1 VCEHV
6 FVSGELSVM
15 HADADAFYASVEQRD
30 DTRLRGRPVI
40 VGGGVVL
47 AASYEA
53 KARGVRGGMGGARAR
68 RLCPDA
74 IEVEPRWPAYV
85 EASKELFRVFD
96 GMSPTVE
103 AMGMEEAF
111 LDLRGLARICG
122 SPAEIGARLRQRAR
136 ERVGLPVTVGIA
148 TTKFLAKMAS
158 RAAKPD
164 GLLVVAP
171 EDELDF
177 LHPLAV
183 ESLWGVGEA
192 TARRLHASGIRTV
205 AELAAMPERYLVSI
219 LGRARGRHL
228 YAIAQNDDRRRVR
241 SGTRRRSV
249 GSQSALGPRPRSAEE
264 IETVLVSLVDRV
276 TRRMRA
282 KGRVGRTVTLRLR
295 FGDYSRAT
303 RSLTLGQATSTM
315 RTVLVAAKALLDG
328 ARPLIGERGLTLI
341 GVAVTDVSMP
351 RAGVQLPLA
360 LGGRDDTALDAAVD
374 RARDRFGAK
383 AVTRASLVRRG
394 ARYESWIRPG
404 E

>member
-1 VCEHV
+1 
-6 FVSGELSVM
+6 M

-30 DTRLRGRPVI
+30 DPGLRGRPVL

-53 KARGVRGGMGGARAR
+53 KARGVRGGMGGRQAR

-74 IEVEPRWPAYV
+74 VDVEPRWPAYV
-85 EASKELFRVFD
+85 EASRELFEVFEEV
-96 GMSPTVE
+96 SPTVE
-103 AMGMEEAF
+103 GMGMEEAF
-111 LDLRGLARICG
+111 LDVRGLTRICG
-122 SPAEIGARLRQRAR
+122 TPLEIGSRLRRMAR

-158 RAAKPD
+158 REAKPD
-164 GLLVVAP
+164 GLLIVEP
-171 EDELDF
+171 GEELEF

-192 TARRLHASGIRTV
+192 TARRLHAAGIRTV
-205 AELAAMPERYLVSI
+205 GQLAEMPEQYLVSI
-219 LGRARGRHL
+219 LGRATGRHL
-228 YAIAQNDDRRRVR
+228 YAIARNRDRRRVR

-249 GSQSALGPRPRSAEE
+249 GSQSALGPRPRSREE

-295 FGDYSRAT
+295 FADYSRAT
-303 RSLTLGQATSTM
+303 RSLTLGQATSTT
-315 RTVLVAAKALLDG
+315 RTVLIAAKHLLAT
-328 ARPLIGERGLTLI
+328 ARPLIRERGLTLI
-341 GVAVTDVSMP
+341 GVAVSDVSMP
-351 RAGVQLPLA
+351 KAGIQLPLA

-374 RARDRFGAK
+374 RTRDRFGAK
-383 AVTRASLVRRG
+383 AVTRASLVKRG

>member
-1 VCEHV
+1 M

-30 DTRLRGRPVI
+30 DPGLRGRPVL

-53 KARGVRGGMGGARAR
+53 KARGVRGGMGGRQAR

-74 IEVEPRWPAYV
+74 VDVEPRWPAYV
-85 EASKELFRVFD
+85 EASSELFRVFEEI
-96 GMSPTVE
+96 SPTVE
-103 AMGMEEAF
+103 GMGMEEAF
-111 LDLRGLARICG
+111 LDLRGLTRICG
-122 SPAEIGARLRQRAR
+122 TPLEIGSRLRRMAR

-164 GLLVVAP
+164 GLLIIAP
-171 EDELDF
+171 GEELEF
-177 LHPLAV
+177 LHPLEV

-192 TARRLHASGIRTV
+192 TARRLHAAGIRTV
-205 AELAAMPERYLVSI
+205 GQLAQMPEQYLVSI
-219 LGRARGRHL
+219 LGRASGRHL
-228 YAIAQNDDRRRVR
+228 YAIARNRDRRRVR

-249 GSQSALGPRPRSAEE
+249 GSQSALGSRPRSPEE
-264 IETVLVSLVDRV
+264 IESVLVSLVDRV

-295 FGDYSRAT
+295 FADYSRAT
-303 RSLTLGQATSTM
+303 RSLTLGQATSTT
-315 RTVLVAAKALLDG
+315 RTVLIAAKHLLAT
-328 ARPLIGERGLTLI
+328 ARPLIRERGLTLI
-341 GVAVTDVSMP
+341 GVAVSDVSMP
-351 RAGVQLPLA
+351 KAGIQLPLA

-374 RARDRFGAK
+374 RTRDRFGAK
-383 AVTRASLVRRG
+383 AVTRASLVKRG

>member
-1 VCEHV
+1 M

-30 DTRLRGRPVI
+30 DPGLRGRPVL

-53 KARGVRGGMGGARAR
+53 KARGVRGGMGGRQAR

-74 IEVEPRWPAYV
+74 VDVEPRWPAYV
-85 EASKELFRVFD
+85 EASSELFRVFEEI
-96 GMSPTVE
+96 SPTVE
-103 AMGMEEAF
+103 GMGMEEAF
-111 LDLRGLARICG
+111 LDLRGLTRICG
-122 SPAEIGARLRQRAR
+122 TPLEIGSRLRRMAR

-164 GLLVVAP
+164 GLLIIAP
-171 EDELDF
+171 GEELEF
-177 LHPLAV
+177 LHPLEV

-192 TARRLHASGIRTV
+192 TARRLHAAGIRTV
-205 AELAAMPERYLVSI
+205 DQLAQMPEQYLVSI
-219 LGRARGRHL
+219 LGRASGRHL
-228 YAIAQNDDRRRVR
+228 YAIARNRDRRRVR

-249 GSQSALGPRPRSAEE
+249 GSQSALGSRPRSPEE
-264 IETVLVSLVDRV
+264 IESVLVSLVDRV

-295 FGDYSRAT
+295 FADYSRAT
-303 RSLTLGQATSTM
+303 RSLTLGQATSTT
-315 RTVLVAAKALLDG
+315 RTVLIAAKHLLAT
-328 ARPLIGERGLTLI
+328 ARPLIRERGLTLI
-341 GVAVTDVSMP
+341 GVAVSDVSMP
-351 RAGVQLPLA
+351 KAGIQLPLA

-374 RARDRFGAK
+374 RTRDRFGAK
-383 AVTRASLVRRG
+383 AVTRASLVKRG

>member
-1 VCEHV
+1 
-6 FVSGELSVM
+6 M

-30 DTRLRGRPVI
+30 HPRLRGRPVI

-53 KARGVRGGMGGARAR
+53 RARGVRGGMGGRRAR
-68 RLCPDA
+68 QLCPDA

-85 EASKELFRVFD
+85 EASKELFRVFEET
-96 GMSPTVE
+96 SPTVE
-103 AMGMEEAF
+103 GMGMEEAF
-111 LDLRGLARICG
+111 LDIRGLTRICG
-122 SPAEIGARLRQRAR
+122 TPIEIGSKLRHNAR

-164 GLLVVAP
+164 GLLAVAP
-171 EDELDF
+171 GEELRF
-177 LHPLAV
+177 LHPLEV

-192 TARRLHASGIRTV
+192 TASRLHAAGIRTV
-205 AELAAMPERYLVSI
+205 GQLAAMPEQYLVSI
-219 LGRARGRHL
+219 LGRATGRHL
-228 YAIAQNDDRRRVR
+228 YAIARNHDRRRVR
-241 SGTRRRSV
+241 SGHRRRSV
-249 GSQSALGPRPRSAEE
+249 GSQSALGSRPRSAAE

-282 KGRVGRTVTLRLR
+282 SGRVGRTVQLRLR

-303 RSLTLGQATSTM
+303 RSLTLGHATATT
-315 RTVLVAAKALLDG
+315 RTVLIAAKSLLKA
-328 ARPLIGERGLTLI
+328 ARPLIRERGLTLL

-351 RAGVQLPLA
+351 RAGVQLPLP
-360 LGGRDDTALDAAVD
+360 LGGRDDGALDAAVD
-374 RARDRFGAK
+374 RTRDRFGTR
-383 AVTRASLVRRG
+383 AVTRASLVKRG

>member
-1 VCEHV
+1 M

-15 HADADAFYASVEQRD
+15 HADADAFYASVEKRD
-30 DTRLRGRPVI
+30 DPGLRGRPVL

-53 KARGVRGGMGGARAR
+53 KARGVRGGMGGRQAR

-74 IEVEPRWPAYV
+74 VDVEPRWPAYV
-85 EASKELFRVFD
+85 EASRELFEVFEEV
-96 GMSPTVE
+96 SPTVE
-103 AMGMEEAF
+103 GMGMEEAF
-111 LDLRGLARICG
+111 LDLRGLTRICG
-122 SPAEIGARLRQRAR
+122 TPFEIGSRLRRLAR

-164 GLLVVAP
+164 GLLIVEP
-171 EDELDF
+171 GEELEF
-177 LHPLAV
+177 LHPLEV

-192 TARRLHASGIRTV
+192 TAHRLHAAGIRTV
-205 AELAAMPERYLVSI
+205 GRLAEMPEQYLVSI
-219 LGRARGRHL
+219 LGRATGRHL
-228 YAIAQNDDRRRVR
+228 YAIARNRDRRRVH

-249 GSQSALGPRPRSAEE
+249 GSQSALGSRQRSAEE

-276 TRRMRA
+276 TRRMRS

-295 FGDYSRAT
+295 FADYSRAT
-303 RSLTLGQATSTM
+303 RSLTLGQATSTT
-315 RTVLVAAKALLDG
+315 RTVLIAAKHLLAT
-328 ARPLIGERGLTLI
+328 ARPLIRKRGLTLI
-341 GVAVTDVSMP
+341 GVAVSDVSMP
-351 RAGVQLPLA
+351 KAGIQLPLA

-374 RARDRFGAK
+374 RTRDRFGAK
-383 AVTRASLVRRG
+383 AVTRASLVKRG

>member
-1 VCEHV
+1 M

-30 DTRLRGRPVI
+30 DPGLRGRPVL

-53 KARGVRGGMGGARAR
+53 KARGVRGGMGGRQAR

-74 IEVEPRWPAYV
+74 VDVEPRWPAYV
-85 EASKELFRVFD
+85 EASSELFRVFEEI
-96 GMSPTVE
+96 SPTVE
-103 AMGMEEAF
+103 GMGMEEAF
-111 LDLRGLARICG
+111 LDLRGLTRICG
-122 SPAEIGARLRQRAR
+122 TPLEIGSRLRRMAR

-164 GLLVVAP
+164 GLLIIAP
-171 EDELDF
+171 GEELEF
-177 LHPLAV
+177 LHPLEV

-192 TARRLHASGIRTV
+192 TARRLHAAGIRTV
-205 AELAAMPERYLVSI
+205 GQLAQMPEQYLVSI
-219 LGRARGRHL
+219 LGRASGRHL
-228 YAIAQNDDRRRVR
+228 YAIARNRDRRRVR

-249 GSQSALGPRPRSAEE
+249 GSQSALGSRPRSPEE
-264 IETVLVSLVDRV
+264 IESVLVSLVDRV

-295 FGDYSRAT
+295 FADYSRAT
-303 RSLTLGQATSTM
+303 RSLTLGQATSTT
-315 RTVLVAAKALLDG
+315 RTVLITAKHLLAT
-328 ARPLIGERGLTLI
+328 ARPLIRERGLTLI
-341 GVAVTDVSMP
+341 GIAVSDVSMP
-351 RAGVQLPLA
+351 KAGIQLPLA

-374 RARDRFGAK
+374 RTRDRFGAK
-383 AVTRASLVRRG
+383 AVTRASLVKRG

>member
-1 VCEHV
+1 VPE
-6 FVSGELSVM
+6 ELPVM

-30 DTRLRGRPVI
+30 DPRLRGRPVI

-53 KARGVRGGMGGARAR
+53 KARGVRGGMGGRQAR

-74 IEVEPRWPAYV
+74 VEVEPHWAAYV
-85 EASKELFRVFD
+85 EASKELFQVFEEV
-96 GMSPTVE
+96 SPTVE
-103 AMGMEEAF
+103 GMGMEEAF
-111 LDLRGLARICG
+111 LDIRGLRRICG
-122 SPAEIGARLRQRAR
+122 TPVEIGSRLRRIAR

-164 GLLVVAP
+164 GLLVVGP
-171 EDELDF
+171 GQELEF

-183 ESLWGVGEA
+183 ESLWGVGES
-192 TARRLHASGIRTV
+192 TARRLHAAEIRTV
-205 AELAAMPERYLVSI
+205 GELAQMPEQYLVSI
-219 LGRARGRHL
+219 LGRAGGRHL
-228 YAIAQNDDRRRVR
+228 YAIARNRDRRRVR

-249 GSQSALGPRPRSAEE
+249 GSQAALGPRPRPAEE

-276 TRRMRA
+276 TRRMRS

-295 FGDYSRAT
+295 FADYSRAT
-303 RSLTLGQATSTM
+303 RSLTLGQATATT
-315 RTVLVAAKALLDG
+315 RTVLIAATALLDAAG
-328 ARPLIGERGLTLI
+328 PLIRERGLTLI

-360 LGGRDDTALDAAVD
+360 LGGRDDIALDAAVD

-404 E
+404 D

>member
-1 VCEHV
+1 
-6 FVSGELSVM
+6 M

-30 DTRLRGRPVI
+30 DPWLRGRPVI

-53 KARGVRGGMGGARAR
+53 RARGVRGGMGGRRAR
-68 RLCPDA
+68 RLCPEA

-85 EASKELFRVFD
+85 EASKELFRVFEEI
-96 GMSPTVE
+96 SPTVE
-103 AMGMEEAF
+103 GMGMEEAF
-111 LDLRGLARICG
+111 LDLRGLTRICG
-122 SPAEIGARLRQRAR
+122 PPTEIGANLRRTAR

-171 EDELDF
+171 GQELRF
-177 LHPLAV
+177 LHPLEV

-192 TARRLHASGIRTV
+192 TATRLHAAGIRTV
-205 AELAAMPERYLVSI
+205 GQLAEMPEQYLVSI
-219 LGRARGRHL
+219 LGRATGRHL
-228 YAIAQNDDRRRVR
+228 YAIARNHDRRRVR
-241 SGTRRRSV
+241 AGSRRRSV
-249 GSQSALGPRPRSAEE
+249 GSQSALGSRPRSAAE
-264 IETVLVSLVDRV
+264 IDTVLVSLVDRV

-282 KGRVGRTVTLRLR
+282 SGRVGRTVQLRLR

-303 RSLTLGQATSTM
+303 RSLTLGQATATT
-315 RTVLVAAKALLDG
+315 RTVLTAAKSLLAA
-328 ARPLIGERGLTLI
+328 ARPMIRERGLTLL

-374 RARDRFGAK
+374 HTRDRFGAK

>member
-1 VCEHV
+1 
-6 FVSGELSVM
+6 M

-30 DTRLRGRPVI
+30 DPRLRGRPVI

-53 KARGVRGGMGGARAR
+53 RARGVRGGMGGARAR
-68 RLCPDA
+68 RLCPAA
-74 IEVEPRWPAYV
+74 IEVEPRWAAYV
-85 EASKELFRVFD
+85 EASKELFRVFEEA
-96 GMSPTVE
+96 SPTVE
-103 AMGMEEAF
+103 GMGMEEAF
-111 LDLRGLARICG
+111 LDLRGLSRICG
-122 SPAEIGARLRQRAR
+122 SPAEIGSRLRQRAR

-171 EDELDF
+171 GAEVDF

-183 ESLWGVGEA
+183 ERLWGVGEA
-192 TARRLHASGIRTV
+192 TARRLHAAGIRTV
-205 AELAAMPERYLVSI
+205 GELAEMPERYLVSI
-219 LGRARGRHL
+219 LGRATGHHL
-228 YAIAQNDDRRRVR
+228 YAIARNDDRRRVR

-249 GSQSALGPRPRSAEE
+249 GSQSALGSRPRPEAE

-295 FGDYSRAT
+295 FADYSRAT
-303 RSLTLGQATSTM
+303 RSLTLGQATSTT
-315 RTVLVAAKALLDG
+315 RTVLIAAKRLLAA
-328 ARPLIGERGLTLI
+328 ARPLIRERGLTLI

-360 LGGRDDTALDAAVD
+360 LGGRDDIALDTAVD
-374 RARDRFGAK
+374 RARDQFGAK
-383 AVTRASLVRRG
+383 AVTRASLIKRG
-394 ARYESWIRPG
+394 ARYESWILPG

>member
-1 VCEHV
+1 
-6 FVSGELSVM
+6 
-15 HADADAFYASVEQRD
+15 
-30 DTRLRGRPVI
+30 
-40 VGGGVVL
+40 
-47 AASYEA
+47 
-53 KARGVRGGMGGARAR
+53 
-68 RLCPDA
+68 
-74 IEVEPRWPAYV
+74 
-85 EASKELFRVFD
+85 
-96 GMSPTVE
+96 
-103 AMGMEEAF
+103 MEEAF
-111 LDLRGLARICG
+111 LDIRGLRRICG
-122 SPAEIGARLRQRAR
+122 TPVEIGSRLRRIAR

-164 GLLVVAP
+164 GLLVVGP
-171 EDELDF
+171 GQELEF

-183 ESLWGVGEA
+183 ESLWGVGES
-192 TARRLHASGIRTV
+192 TARRLHAAGIRRV
-205 AELAAMPERYLVSI
+205 GELAQMPEQYLISI
-219 LGRARGRHL
+219 LGRAGGRHL
-228 YAIAQNDDRRRVR
+228 YAIARNRDRRRVR

-249 GSQSALGPRPRSAEE
+249 GSQAALGPRPRPAEE

-276 TRRMRA
+276 TRRMRS

-295 FGDYSRAT
+295 FADYSRAT
-303 RSLTLGQATSTM
+303 RSLTLGQATATT
-315 RTVLVAAKALLDG
+315 RTVLIAATALLDA
-328 ARPLIGERGLTLI
+328 ARPLIRERGLTLI

-360 LGGRDDTALDAAVD
+360 LGGRDDIALDAAVD

>member
-1 VCEHV
+1 V
-6 FVSGELSVM
+6 FVSAEFSVM

-30 DTRLRGRPVI
+30 DARLRGRPVI

-53 KARGVRGGMGGARAR
+53 KARGVRAGMGGAGAR

-103 AMGMEEAF
+103 GMGMEEAF

-122 SPAEIGARLRQRAR
+122 SPEEIGARLRQRAR
-136 ERVGLPVTVGIA
+136 DWVGLPVTVGIA

-158 RAAKPD
+158 RSAKPD

-171 EDELDF
+171 GEELDF

-183 ESLWGVGEA
+183 EALWGVGEA

-219 LGRARGRHL
+219 LGRATGRHL
-228 YAIAQNDDRRRVR
+228 YAIARNDDRRRVR
-241 SGTRRRSV
+241 SGTHRRSV

-303 RSLTLGQATSTM
+303 RSLTLGQATSTT

-341 GVAVTDVSMP
+341 GVAVTDVNMP

-383 AVTRASLVRRG
+383 ALTRASLVQRG
-394 ARYESWIRPG
+394 ARYESWIRP
-404 E
+404 ED

>member
-1 VCEHV
+1 VPE
-6 FVSGELSVM
+6 ELPVM

-30 DTRLRGRPVI
+30 DPRLRGRPVI

-53 KARGVRGGMGGARAR
+53 KARGVRGGMGGRQAR

-74 IEVEPRWPAYV
+74 VEVEPHWAAYV
-85 EASKELFRVFD
+85 EASKELFQVFEEV
-96 GMSPTVE
+96 SPTVE
-103 AMGMEEAF
+103 GMGMEEAF
-111 LDLRGLARICG
+111 LDIRGLRRICG
-122 SPAEIGARLRQRAR
+122 TPVEIGSRLRRIAR

-164 GLLVVAP
+164 GLLVVGP
-171 EDELDF
+171 GQELEF

-183 ESLWGVGEA
+183 ESLWGVGES
-192 TARRLHASGIRTV
+192 TARRLHAAEIRTV
-205 AELAAMPERYLVSI
+205 GELAQMPEQYLVSI
-219 LGRARGRHL
+219 LGRAGGRHL
-228 YAIAQNDDRRRVR
+228 YAIARNRDRRRVR

-249 GSQSALGPRPRSAEE
+249 GSQAALGPRPRPAEE

-276 TRRMRA
+276 TRRMRS

-295 FGDYSRAT
+295 FADYSRAT
-303 RSLTLGQATSTM
+303 RSLTLGQATATT
-315 RTVLVAAKALLDG
+315 RTVLIAATALLDA
-328 ARPLIGERGLTLI
+328 ARPLIRERGLTLI

-360 LGGRDDTALDAAVD
+360 LGGRDDIALDAAVD
-374 RARDRFGAK
+374 RARDRFGAR

-404 E
+404 D

>member
-1 VCEHV
+1 M

-30 DTRLRGRPVI
+30 DPGLRGRPVL

-53 KARGVRGGMGGARAR
+53 KARGVRGGMGGRQAR

-74 IEVEPRWPAYV
+74 VDVEPRWPAYV
-85 EASKELFRVFD
+85 EASRELFEVFEEV
-96 GMSPTVE
+96 SPTVE
-103 AMGMEEAF
+103 GMGMEEAF
-111 LDLRGLARICG
+111 LDLRGLTRICG
-122 SPAEIGARLRQRAR
+122 TPLEIGSRLRRMAR

-158 RAAKPD
+158 REAKPD
-164 GLLVVAP
+164 GLLIVEP
-171 EDELDF
+171 GEELEF
-177 LHPLAV
+177 LHPLQV

-192 TARRLHASGIRTV
+192 TARRLHAAGIRTV
-205 AELAAMPERYLVSI
+205 GQLAEMPEQYLVSI
-219 LGRARGRHL
+219 LGRATGRHL
-228 YAIAQNDDRRRVR
+228 YAIARNRDRRRVR

-249 GSQSALGPRPRSAEE
+249 GSQSALGSRPRSPEE

-295 FGDYSRAT
+295 FADYSRAT
-303 RSLTLGQATSTM
+303 RSLTLGQATSTT
-315 RTVLVAAKALLDG
+315 RTVLIAAKHLLAT
-328 ARPLIGERGLTLI
+328 ARPLIRERGLTLI
-341 GVAVTDVSMP
+341 GVAVSDVSMP
-351 RAGVQLPLA
+351 KAGIQLPLA

-374 RARDRFGAK
+374 RTRDRFGAK
-383 AVTRASLVRRG
+383 AVTRASLVKRG
-394 ARYESWIRPG
+394 ARFESWIRPG